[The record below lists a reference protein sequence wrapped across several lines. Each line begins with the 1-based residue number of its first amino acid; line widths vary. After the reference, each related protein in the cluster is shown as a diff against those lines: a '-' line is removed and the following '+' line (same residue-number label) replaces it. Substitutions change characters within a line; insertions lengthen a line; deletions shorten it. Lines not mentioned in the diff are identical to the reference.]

1 MTGDKLKNQAHLQV
15 ASHAGVFRGTHF
27 SSLPTSSPKTP
38 AWETNLQAVL
48 LRVFPGEH
56 NFANKITGL
65 KHNFGQDE
73 GVKSHIGAPPLSE
86 DGH

>member
-1 MTGDKLKNQAHLQV
+1 MTGDKLKNHSYLQ
-15 ASHAGVFRGTHF
+15 
-27 SSLPTSSPKTP
+27 
-38 AWETNLQAVL
+38 ELQ

-65 KHNFGQDE
+65 KHNFGQGE
-73 GVKSHIGAPPLSE
+73 GVESHIVAPPLSE

>member
-15 ASHAGVFRGTHF
+15 APTQAFLGELVFH
-27 SSLPTSSPKTP
+27 PSPRAPLKTP

-48 LRVFPGEH
+48 LRVFSAEH

>member
-15 ASHAGVFRGTHF
+15 
-27 SSLPTSSPKTP
+27 L
-38 AWETNLQAVL
+38 L

-56 NFANKITGL
+56 YVNKITGL

-73 GVKSHIGAPPLSE
+73 GVKSHIVAPPLRE
-86 DGH
+86 DCY